1 MPHVLG
7 KLSSCKLP
15 AQVGKVQVASNLPAQ
30 VGKLQVAS
38 MLPAQVGKLPAC
50 CKVKLADRL
59 SASADSSCQLR
70 LAGCRLTSSCQ
81 LKLASCPVKLE
92 GKLQVA
98 RSSWQVS
105 ACSSCP
111 VKLEG
116 KLQVQVGRQVAGKC
130 WLKLPASWQVSSC
143 QQVGRQDAGSSWQ
156 VSRSS

>member
-1 MPHVLG
+1 MSCYVTSCQLKFPVSLQFVC
-7 KLSSCKLP
+7 KLS
-15 AQVGKVQVASNLPAQ
+15 AQVAMQFAGK
-30 VGKLQVAS
+30 
-38 MLPAQVGKLPAC
+38 LPAQVGKLPAC
-50 CKVKLADRL
+50 CKVKLADKL

-81 LKLASCPVKLE
+81 LKLA
-92 GKLQVA
+92 
-98 RSSWQVS
+98 
-105 ACSSCP
+105 SCP